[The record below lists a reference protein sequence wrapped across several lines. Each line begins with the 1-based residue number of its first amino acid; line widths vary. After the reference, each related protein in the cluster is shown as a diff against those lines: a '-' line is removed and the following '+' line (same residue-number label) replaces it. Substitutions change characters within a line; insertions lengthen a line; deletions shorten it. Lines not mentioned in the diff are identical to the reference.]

1 MLTYHS
7 EHRETGSMR
16 PPKKGGILLYRLVAV
31 CRKASCIR
39 PSIKLIRAYN
49 NRYKNPSR
57 SAWVAFLHAT
67 DGRAAMPRHNNAA

>member
-16 PPKKGGILLYRLVAV
+16 PPKKGGGILLYRLVAV

-39 PSIKLIRAYN
+39 PSIKLIRA
-49 NRYKNPSR
+49 
-57 SAWVAFLHAT
+57 
-67 DGRAAMPRHNNAA
+67 